1 MVGVNPQ
8 GDAYGFRN
16 WNIGTFVEHRS
27 TGSIGRFEG
36 FLAAMWSASF
46 IVVGPEYVAM
56 AAAEAKRPRIYV
68 KQAFKTA
75 YIRFAIFFM
84 GGAFCVA
91 TVLPYNDPSLEAVL
105 SGEGGSGTA
114 AASPYVIAMKNLGI
128 GVLPHITNALLV
140 TSIFSAGNTYTY
152 CAIRS
157 LYGLALAG
165 RAPAFLKKCTKNG
178 IPIYCFAVTMLFPC
192 LSFLTLSSGS
202 ATVLSWLVN
211 LVTAGCVIDY
221 IVICITFLFFFRACK
236 VQGVDRSSLPYK
248 GWGQPYVAWIG
259 STGTTLVSDNAI
271 INHALLSDCLQ
282 VVLFYGYS
290 SFEPFSVGT
299 FFTYYTMVIVG
310 ICTFTGWKIF
320 KRTKVVPAHE
330 ADLVW
335 IRPSV
340 DAYESTFDDDA
351 VAGFWVEVLQMF
363 GFRRNKARSQPS
375 DSEDSQT
382 EKSGWGKSFSKVK
395 MGLSKC

>member
-1 MVGVNPQ
+1 
-8 GDAYGFRN
+8 
-16 WNIGTFVEHRS
+16 
-27 TGSIGRFEG
+27 
-36 FLAAMWSASF
+36 
-46 IVVGPEYVAM
+46 M
-56 AAAEAKRPRIYV
+56 ATAEAKRPRIYV

-75 YIRFAIFFM
+75 YIRFAILVM

-114 AASPYVIAMKNLGI
+114 AASPYVIAMKNIGI

-165 RAPAFLKKCTKNG
+165 RAPTFLKKCTKNG
-178 IPIYCFAVTMLFPC
+178 ISIYCFAVTMLFPC
-192 LSFLTLSSGS
+192 LSLTLSSGS

-211 LVTAGCVIDY
+211 LVTACCVIDY

-259 STGTTLVSDNAI
+259 LTGTTMVSDNAI
-271 INHALLSDCLQ
+271 INHALLSACLQ
-282 VVLFYGYS
+282 VVLFYGYT

-310 ICTFTGWKIF
+310 ICTFTG
-320 KRTKVVPAHE
+320 
-330 ADLVW
+330 
-335 IRPSV
+335 
-340 DAYESTFDDDA
+340 
-351 VAGFWVEVLQMF
+351 
-363 GFRRNKARSQPS
+363 
-375 DSEDSQT
+375 
-382 EKSGWGKSFSKVK
+382 
-395 MGLSKC
+395 